1 MNLDFTP
8 EYQAFRAE
16 VRDFLETHKDRA
28 PRMSDRSVRSE
39 KRKAWQKILLE
50 HGYAARIPQLAN
62 SATMLEQLATVW
74 YTGNQQFRV
83 SLRYY
88 PAVVVLALFVSA

>member
-16 VRDFLETHKDRA
+16 VRDFLETNKDSA
-28 PRMSDRSVRSE
+28 PRMSDRGVRSE

-50 HGYAARIPQLAN
+50 HGYAARHCRRNMAAMARHP
-62 SATMLEQLATVW
+62 T
-74 YTGNQQFRV
+74 R
-83 SLRYY
+83 
-88 PAVVVLALFVSA
+88 